1 MKFIFGEGFQR
12 TLGGSMMV
20 AGTAIG
26 AGMLALPMT
35 SAGMWFNWSMVLML
49 LSWFCMLRASQAILE
64 VNLLFE
70 PGDSL
75 HTLVQNTLGSFWS
88 VLNGFSVAFV
98 LYTLVYAYVSSGGS
112 VVQHALQSSWGI
124 TPPRVLTSL
133 IFTILLTACVWW
145 SSKAVD
151 RLSAILMGGM
161 VITFLLSIGGMIG
174 QARLDSMLGLDGQ
187 SGEFIFI
194 FGAAS
199 TYLTSFCFHA
209 SVPSLIKYL
218 GKDARTINS
227 CLRIGTVIALL
238 CYVVWIAAADGI
250 IPRDDFKHITNV
262 GDLVAAS
269 GTSLGG
275 IIVKGLSLQPRDGN
289 PCPRIVETTAGMLN
303 AVGLQNDGV
312 EAFCKEKLPRLP
324 WQQLPVI
331 ANLYATSPAE
341 FGELA
346 ARLNEEEGVAALE
359 VNVSC
364 PNVKSGGIL
373 FGQDPKLAAAV
384 TRAARDAAPNK
395 PLIIKLSPNV
405 TDIALMARSVQDAG
419 ADMISCIN
427 TLSGMAV
434 DVARRKPRLAN
445 VIGGLSGPAI
455 KPVALRC
462 VWQVCKAV
470 DIPVIGLGGICS
482 AEDVLEFIL
491 VGAHAV
497 QIGTANFISPDRAFE
512 IVKELPAVC
521 RQLGVTSLDEL
532 RGSLKTA

>member
-1 MKFIFGEGFQR
+1 MNQHSMDLSV
-12 TLGGSMMV
+12 TLKGP
-20 AGTAIG
+20 T
-26 AGMLALPMT
+26 
-35 SAGMWFNWSMVLML
+35 
-49 LSWFCMLRASQAILE
+49 Q
-64 VNLLFE
+64 
-70 PGDSL
+70 SL
-75 HTLVQNTLGSFWS
+75 HLKN
-88 VLNGFSVAFV
+88 
-98 LYTLVYAYVSSGGS
+98 
-112 VVQHALQSSWGI
+112 
-124 TPPRVLTSL
+124 PVLTASGT
-133 IFTILLTACVWW
+133 F
-145 SSKAVD
+145 
-151 RLSAILMGGM
+151 GYGM
-161 VITFLLSIGGMIG
+161 
-174 QARLDSMLGLDGQ
+174 
-187 SGEFIFI
+187 EF
-194 FGAAS
+194 AP
-199 TYLTSFCFHA
+199 Y
-209 SVPSLIKYL
+209 
-218 GKDARTINS
+218 
-227 CLRIGTVIALL
+227 
-238 CYVVWIAAADGI
+238 
-250 IPRDDFKHITNV
+250 
-262 GDLVAAS
+262 GDL
-269 GTSLGG
+269 TSLGG
-275 IIVKGLSLQPRDGN
+275 IIVKGLSLLPRNGN

-324 WQQLPVI
+324 WQHLPVI

-346 ARLNEEEGVAALE
+346 ARLDAEEGVAALE

-373 FGQDPKLAAAV
+373 FGQDPGLAAAV
-384 TRAARDAAPNK
+384 TRAVRDAAPNK

-434 DVARRKPRLAN
+434 DVARRAPRLAN

-462 VWQVCKAV
+462 VWQVCQAV